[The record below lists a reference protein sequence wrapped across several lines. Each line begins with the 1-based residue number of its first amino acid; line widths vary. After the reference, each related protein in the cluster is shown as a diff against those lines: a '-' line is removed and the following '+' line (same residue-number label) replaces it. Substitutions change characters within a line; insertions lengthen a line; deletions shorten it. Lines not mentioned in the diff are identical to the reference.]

1 VVHAEKLR
9 IESGELLGP
18 QWWGLLEC
26 AKQIAIISHSSN
38 GLTHTHASL
47 FSHEHSDG
55 PKTPAEQPEQK
66 KPPPLGAPII
76 LHSQFSILNY
86 SA

>member
-38 GLTHTHASL
+38 GLTHTARFSL
-47 FSHEHSDG
+47 F
-55 PKTPAEQPEQK
+55 P
-66 KPPPLGAPII
+66 
-76 LHSQFSILNY
+76 
-86 SA
+86 